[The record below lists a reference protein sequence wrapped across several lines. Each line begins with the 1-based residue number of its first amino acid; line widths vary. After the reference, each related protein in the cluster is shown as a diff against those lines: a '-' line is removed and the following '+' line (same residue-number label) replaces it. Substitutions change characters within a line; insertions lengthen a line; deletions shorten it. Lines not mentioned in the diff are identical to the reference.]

1 MKERSTFSKAIALVA
16 VLAGVL
22 AVASVDADQKG
33 QALARKVVGKVEYSL
48 NGQNG
53 PWTTLMA
60 GDRLNAGA
68 TVRTAND
75 SMAVLFLDQNG
86 PLVKLSENTVLGI
99 DKLDFDVTSVD
110 TVIET
115 QLDVK
120 AGRIFGITKKMSATS
135 KYEVKTPN
143 GVAGIRGTV
152 FAIKA
157 TGEIAILEGS
167 AVVVS
172 VSSDGTVTTQSVG
185 AGEKFYPST
194 GEVAP
199 MSDAEKARL
208 SAEKDSLVT
217 ISEPTLVGVGE
228 TTIFVSPVIDGE

>member
-22 AVASVDADQKG
+22 AVASVDAAQKG
-33 QALARKVVGKVEYSL
+33 QAAARTVVGKVEYSL
-48 NGQNG
+48 NGVNG

-60 GDRLNAGA
+60 GDQLNAGS

-75 SMAVLFLDQNG
+75 SSVVLFLDQNG
-86 PLVKLSENTVLGI
+86 PLVRLSENTILGI

-115 QLDVK
+115 QLDLK
-120 AGRIFGITKKMSATS
+120 AGRIFGITKRMSATS

-152 FAIKA
+152 YAIKA

-194 GEVAP
+194 GEVVP
-199 MSDAEKARL
+199 MSDAEKARMA
-208 SAEKDSLVT
+208 AEKESMVQV
-217 ISEPTLVGVGE
+217 SEPILVQQGDAM
-228 TTIFVSPVIDGE
+228 IFISPITE